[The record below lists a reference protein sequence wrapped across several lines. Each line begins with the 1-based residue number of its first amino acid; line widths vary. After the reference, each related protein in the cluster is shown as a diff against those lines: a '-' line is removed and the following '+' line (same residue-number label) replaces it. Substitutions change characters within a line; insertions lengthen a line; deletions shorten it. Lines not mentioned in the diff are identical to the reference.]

1 MGNASQ
7 VHRLR
12 EYPIHRCA
20 VPLPQW
26 GRLRGGGFAAKKEAN
41 PASQRSAAP
50 SKGRGSRGSFLLPEE
65 GGENA
70 AFPILSFRAK
80 ARNLFRLRS
89 GKGCEDSGE
98 REAPCSQ
105 RIGRTVFH
113 ADSITKENGNGKRKR
128 SLDCARDDETRERLF
143 PLLFNLLRKPPLPRC
158 ARQPLPKE
166 GARVDAPSFLWK
178 EVPRRGGGWMGKAV
192 SSTQSLSKWGRLQYE
207 NIVFLA
213 LSFRA
218 KARNLFRLRSG
229 KGCEDSG
236 EREAPCSQRIG
247 RTVFHADSITKENGN
262 GKRKRSL
269 GCARDDETRER
280 LFPFLFNLLRK
291 PTPPRCARQPLP
303 REGARVDA
311 PSLLWGRLRNENTA
325 ISFLPHFLDLSIL
338 FSCRLRS

>member
-1 MGNASQ
+1 MKKSGKD
-7 VHRLR
+7 RLKCAVC
-12 EYPIHRCA
+12 ESTLSTAGA

-26 GRLRGGGFAAKKEAN
+26 GRLRN
-41 PASQRSAAP
+41 
-50 SKGRGSRGSFLLPEE
+50 
-65 GGENA
+65 ENA

-80 ARNLFRLRS
+80 ARNLFRSRS

-98 REAPCSQ
+98 REAPCFQ

-113 ADSITKENGNGKRKR
+113 ADSITKENVNGKRKR
-128 SLDCARDDETRERLF
+128 SLGCARDDETRERLF
-143 PLLFNLLRKPPLPRC
+143 PFLFNLLRKPTPPRC
-158 ARQPLPKE
+158 ARQPLPRE
-166 GARVDAPSFLWK
+166 GARVDTPSFLWK
-178 EVPRRGGGWMGKAV
+178 EGECRLTDFPRR
-192 SSTQSLSKWGRLQYE
+192 RLTIRE
-207 NIVFLA
+207 CRFPA

-236 EREAPCSQRIG
+236 ELEAPCFQRIR

-291 PTPPRCARQPLP
+291 PTPPRCARQLLP
-303 REGARVDA
+303 MEGGAPKGRRLDGDA
-311 PSLLWGRLRNENTA
+311 A
-325 ISFLPHFLDLSIL
+325 IPRYDP
-338 FSCRLRS
+338 